1 MNQVLIVEDEARLAA
16 FVEKGLRKNGF
27 STTVAADGEQAIHM
41 AENSHFDLILL
52 DLKLPV
58 KDGWTV
64 LRELR
69 RNHSKQFPI
78 IIMTAMSD
86 EQNKVAALKISN
98 HQFIDASKNSFKTC
112 CKFIPSQSLVFTK

>member
-27 STTVAADGEQAIHM
+27 STAVAADGEQAIHM

-52 DLKLPV
+52 DLKLPI

-69 RNHSKQFPI
+69 RNQSKQFPI

-86 EQNKVAALKISN
+86 EQNKTAALKNGANDYITKP
-98 HQFIDASKNSFKTC
+98 FSFKDLLERVRT
-112 CKFIPSQSLVFTK
+112 QLD